1 MAGKRCGIEG
11 RAGHRRLLT
20 ACRLVGTAL
29 ALMAAPLVA
38 LANETTVVLKGGI
51 AATLNIPDN
60 IAPDAPPAPAVLM
73 LHGFGSSRN
82 EVGNMYASQADAL
95 AAMGIASLRIDFRG
109 FGKSDGDTGATTVDS
124 QLEDAKVG
132 LAYLSKVKGI
142 DAARVGVLGFS
153 LGGGIAMLAAADEPQ
168 KIKSLATWSSVGDF
182 KADFLAELGQKT
194 FDRAR
199 EDGIVGIDLGWRTIA
214 LKQAF
219 FDSLENRK
227 LEEAIGKYPGSYM
240 AIAGAK
246 DASAAYVEKFVG
258 LSKSKTKFT
267 YIVPEADHIF
277 GALSQDK
284 SKVNDVILKTTEWF
298 SKTL

>member
-1 MAGKRCGIEG
+1 MEGKSYGKARSMNGG
-11 RAGHRRLLT
+11 VLRAG
-20 ACRLVGTAL
+20 CRLFAACL
-29 ALMAAPLVA
+29 ALMTPPATAF
-38 LANETTVVLKGGI
+38 ANETVVMLNGGI
-51 AATLNIPDN
+51 SATLNIPDD

-82 EVGNMYASQADAL
+82 EVGNMFASQADAL

-109 FGKSDGDTGATTVDS
+109 FGKSDGDTGATTIDS
-124 QLEDAKVG
+124 QLDDAKVG

-153 LGGGIAMLAAADEPQ
+153 LGGGIGMLAAADEPQ
-168 KIKSLATWSSVGDF
+168 KIKSLVTWSSVGDF
-182 KADFLAELGQKT
+182 KADFLETLGQKA
-194 FDRAR
+194 FDRAK

-227 LEEAIGKYPGSYM
+227 LDQAIAKYPGSYM

-246 DASAAYVEKFVG
+246 DSSAGYVQTFVSLAKG
-258 LSKSKTKFT
+258 TSKLP
-267 YIVPEADHIF
+267 YIVPEADHVF
-277 GALSQDK
+277 GATGQDK
-284 SKVNDVILKTTEWF
+284 TKVNDVILKTTEWF